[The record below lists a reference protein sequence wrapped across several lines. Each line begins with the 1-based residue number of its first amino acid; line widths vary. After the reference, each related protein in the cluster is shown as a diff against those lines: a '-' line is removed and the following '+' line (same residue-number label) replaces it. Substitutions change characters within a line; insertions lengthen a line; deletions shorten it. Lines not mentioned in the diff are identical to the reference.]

1 MTERDPRDAQS
12 DAQSDPLAQP
22 APAVSD
28 APAPVRSLTATARGV
43 KIALLVSLAAN
54 LMVAGLVVGALMRP
68 HHRVGHAM
76 QQGATFAPYIEALP
90 RADRRAMRVEMFRL
104 RPELV
109 DLRTA
114 RRAEMAEF
122 ARIVATEPFDPAAA
136 ARLIDARLAE
146 GAGRL
151 SAARDLL
158 LDRLAGMPP
167 QTRRAYGARLAEMAG
182 LPDR

>member
-1 MTERDPRDAQS
+1 MTGTDPRDARSQTAS
-12 DAQSDPLAQP
+12 A
-22 APAVSD
+22 
-28 APAPVRSLTATARGV
+28 RSL

-54 LMVAGLVVGALMRP
+54 LVIVGLVLGAAMRP
-68 HHRVGHAM
+68 HHRFGHAM

-90 RADRRAMRVEMFRL
+90 RADRRAMRVEMIRL

-109 DLRTA
+109 DLRAA
-114 RRAEMAEF
+114 RRAEMSEF
-122 ARIVATEPFDPAAA
+122 ARIVGTEPFDPAAA

-151 SAARDLL
+151 TAARDLL
-158 LDRLAGMPP
+158 VARLAAMPP
-167 QTRRAYGARLAEMAG
+167 ETRKAYGARLAELAG